1 MESLQ
6 PPGWPPPRG
15 YANGIVAE
23 GRIVF
28 IAGQIGW
35 NAQGEFETDDFVGQV
50 RQALLNVVAVL
61 AEVGASPERIAR
73 MTWYITDKA
82 TYRASLREVGRVYR
96 EVIGAHYP
104 AMTLVQVAALLEDRA
119 KVEIEATA
127 VLPTRVYAP
136 IYLTDQNKSTLL

>member
-1 MESLQ
+1 MKSLQ
-6 PPGWPPPRG
+6 PAGWPQPRG

-35 NAQGEFETDDFVGQV
+35 NARGEFETDDFVAQV
-50 RQALLNVVAVL
+50 RQALVNVVAVL
-61 AEVGASPERIAR
+61 AEAGATPDRIAR

-82 TYRASLREVGRVYR
+82 TYRASRTEIGRVYR

-119 KVEIEATA
+119 QVEIEATA
-127 VLPTRVYAP
+127 VLDAEHKNVRPR
-136 IYLTDQNKSTLL
+136 